1 MKLIYRVTI
10 RLSAVLLP
18 ILLLWAAVFYYSMV
32 NEIND
37 ETDDSLEDYAAMLVR
52 RTLTGSELPGPN
64 SGSNNTYS
72 IELLPDGK
80 EHPQQ
85 ISFEDREVYIPEK
98 RETEPARTLTM
109 TFNDSDGRTYQLT
122 VSTPTFERED
132 LMLSVLWHLGALY
145 TILVLTI
152 LAVTALVF
160 NYSMRPLYRLLN
172 WLDSYNLGNG
182 TEELPTDTDIEE
194 FRKLTM
200 SAKSTIERAE
210 KYFERQ
216 KQFIGNASH
225 ELQTPLAVLGTRI
238 EWLIDNTPL
247 TEEQFAEL
255 TKMRQS
261 LHRLSRL
268 NRTLLLISKIEN
280 AQFNERHDID
290 IAELIY
296 NELEIYREIY
306 AGKQIECSTGISNR
320 LIVSMDESL
329 AATMVTNLLKNAFLH
344 TADGGKVNVA
354 IKGRMLIVSNSG
366 DEALDSTRLFDRF
379 YTSGKSGS
387 TGLGLALVKSIA
399 EFYKFGLEYS
409 FNDGRHCFTLDLS
422 ST

>member
-1 MKLIYRVTI
+1 MKLIYRVTL
-10 RLSAVLLP
+10 RLSLVLLP
-18 ILLLWAAVFYYSMV
+18 ILLVWAVVFYFSMV

-37 ETDDSLEDYAAMLVR
+37 ETDDSLEDYATMLIR
-52 RTLTGSELPGPN
+52 RTLTGSELPGQ
-64 SGSNNTYS
+64 SDGSNNTYS
-72 IELLPDGK
+72 IEPLGSGTQHTPYI
-80 EHPQQ
+80 H
-85 ISFEDREVYIPEK
+85 FEDRRVYIPEK

-109 TFNDSDGRTYQLT
+109 TFKDSEEHTYLLT

-132 LMLSVLWHLGALY
+132 LLLSVLWHLVALY
-145 TILVLTI
+145 AILTLTI
-152 LAVTALVF
+152 LAVTALIF
-160 NYSMRPLYRLLN
+160 NYSMRPLYRLLA

-182 TEELPTDTDIEE
+182 VEDLPVCTYITE
-194 FRKLTM
+194 FRKLTE
-200 SAKSTIERAE
+200 SAKSTIGRAE
-210 KYFERQ
+210 KYYERQ

-238 EWLIDNTPL
+238 EWMIDNTPL

-280 AQFNERHDID
+280 AQFNERHDVD
-290 IAELIY
+290 IVELVN
-296 NELEIYREIY
+296 NELEIYQEIY
-306 AGKQIECSTGISNR
+306 AGKDIKCSTG
-320 LIVSMDESL
+320 LPAHFIVSMDESL
-329 AATMVTNLLKNAFLH
+329 ATTLVTNLLKNAFLH
-344 TADGGKVNVA
+344 TADGGSVDVS
-354 IKGRMLIVSNSG
+354 ITDGTLTVSNSG
-366 DEALDSTRLFDRF
+366 EEALDATRLFDRF

-409 FNDGRHCFTLDLS
+409 FANGKHGFAVRF
-422 ST
+422 

>member
-10 RLSAVLLP
+10 RLSVVLLP
-18 ILLLWAAVFYYSMV
+18 ILAIWATVFYYSMV
-32 NEIND
+32 DEIND
-37 ETDDSLEDYAAMLVR
+37 ETDDSLEDYATMLIR
-52 RTLTGSELPGPN
+52 RTLTGGELPGVS

-72 IELLPDGK
+72 IERLSDGE
-80 EHPQQ
+80 EHSQ
-85 ISFEDREVYIPEK
+85 FMKFKDRSVYIPEK

-109 TFNDSDGRTYQLT
+109 TFRDSEGETYLLT

-132 LMLSVLWHLGALY
+132 LLLAVFWHLVALY
-145 TILVLTI
+145 AILTLTI
-152 LAVTALVF
+152 LAVTAFIF
-160 NYSMRPLYRLLN
+160 NYSMRPLYRLLS
-172 WLDSYNLGNG
+172 WLDRYNLGNG
-182 TEELPTDTDIEE
+182 VEDLPACTHITE
-194 FRKLTM
+194 FRKLTE
-200 SAKSTIERAE
+200 SARSTIERAE

-238 EWLIDNTPL
+238 EWMIDNTPL

-290 IAELIY
+290 IVELVC

-306 AGKQIECSTGISNR
+306 AEKQIECTTELPARFIA
-320 LIVSMDESL
+320 SMDESL
-329 AATMVTNLLKNAFLH
+329 ATTLVTNLLKNAFLH
-344 TADGGKVNVA
+344 TADSGKITVA
-354 IKGRMLIVSNSG
+354 ISNGALIVSNSG
-366 DEALDSTRLFDRF
+366 KEALDSTRLFDRF

-399 EFYKFGLEYS
+399 EFYRFKLEYS
-409 FNDGRHCFTLDLS
+409 FAEGGHRFS
-422 ST
+422 VRF